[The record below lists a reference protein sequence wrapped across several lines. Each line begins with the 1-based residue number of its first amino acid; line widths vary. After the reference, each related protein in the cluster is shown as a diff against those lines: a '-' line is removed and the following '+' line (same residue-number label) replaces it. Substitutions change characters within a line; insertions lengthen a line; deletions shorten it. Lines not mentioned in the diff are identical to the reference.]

1 MSNQKCRWGI
11 LGAAGIAQ
19 KNWQSIRNA
28 GNAEL
33 VAVASREVSKSQEFI
48 DRCSAQVPHPHTP
61 VALGDYDEL
70 LAREDIDAIYLPLP
84 TGLRHQWAMK
94 VAAAGKHLLCEKP
107 CGSNMEQVEEI
118 TAACEDAGVQFMDGV
133 MFMHS
138 ERMNKIREVMEDG
151 ETIGS
156 LRRIHTQFSFC
167 APEEFLQENIR
178 MHSDLEPHGCLG
190 DLGWYTLRFILW
202 VMNYETPKSVTGRLL
217 NSSAMTGSPK
227 QVPTEFSGEVLFE
240 KVSASFY
247 CSFLTEH
254 QQLAH
259 LSGNKGNLRVD
270 DFVLPYYGNRLGFTA
285 SNSIFDCDVCD
296 FRMERRER
304 HHQVEEY
311 ASSHPSAQE
320 SNLFRTF
327 SDLALSGQPDP
338 HWPKITRLTQKLM
351 MTCMES
357 AEQGGTEL
365 SWS

>member
-1 MSNQKCRWGI
+1 
-11 LGAAGIAQ
+11 
-19 KNWQSIRNA
+19 
-28 GNAEL
+28 
-33 VAVASREVSKSQEFI
+33 
-48 DRCSAQVPHPHTP
+48 
-61 VALGDYDEL
+61 
-70 LAREDIDAIYLPLP
+70 
-84 TGLRHQWAMK
+84 
-94 VAAAGKHLLCEKP
+94 
-107 CGSNMEQVEEI
+107 
-118 TAACEDAGVQFMDGV
+118 
-133 MFMHS
+133 
-138 ERMNKIREVMEDG
+138 
-151 ETIGS
+151 
-156 LRRIHTQFSFC
+156 
-167 APEEFLQENIR
+167 
-178 MHSDLEPHGCLG
+178 
-190 DLGWYTLRFILW
+190 
-202 VMNYETPKSVTGRLL
+202 MNYETPKSVTGRLL
-217 NSSAMTGSPK
+217 NASSMTGSPK

-296 FRMERRER
+296 FRMERRETY
-304 HHQVEEY
+304 HQVEEY

-351 MTCMES
+351 MSCMES